1 MKKIMLVAAAALL
14 SVSAAQ
20 AQQAPMTMP
29 CCMDKK
35 AQAASMNEHELAIQ
49 AHQSM
54 NNSSAA
60 AHQNVIE
67 THRKMMQVEN

>member
-20 AQQAPMTMP
+20 AQQAPMTMS

-35 AQAASMNEHELAIQ
+35 TQTASMNEHELAIQ

-60 AHQNVIE
+60 AHQNMIE
-67 THRKMMQVEN
+67 AHRKMMQEEK